1 MVWFLSIWLVFN
13 TFLIMLNGYL
23 RGRLKAWIDA
33 FLGAIALL
41 VIILF
46 FVFFGW
52 KFGVSSILCMFLVGA
67 LVKPIA
73 GYVAERIMKRG
84 I

>member
-1 MVWFLSIWLVFN
+1 
-13 TFLIMLNGYL
+13 MLNGYL

-46 FVFFGW
+46 FVLFNW
-52 KFGVSSILCMFLVGA
+52 KFGIFSIIGMFLVGA
-67 LVKPIA
+67 LLKPIA
-73 GYVAERIMKRG
+73 GYAAERIMKRR